1 MFMLDGGFKED
12 FHEIFEVAK
21 LISCNDP
28 LRRLS
33 ENLPKDHKD
42 GGASLI

>member
-28 LRRLS
+28 SSQILW
-33 ENLPKDHKD
+33 EFT
-42 GGASLI
+42 